1 MLRVAGATAG
11 AAAAIGFTD
20 RVAASAGSALLMA
33 TALAAALLV
42 VQIGLGAP
50 TIVLELPPASA
61 RRCRW
66 A

>member
-1 MLRVAGATAG
+1 
-11 AAAAIGFTD
+11 
-20 RVAASAGSALLMA
+20 MA